1 MRRTQSQQG
10 FSFVEILIAG
20 VVVAV
25 MGYLGYTFY
34 NNYQTK
40 KADTAANTSQTVND
54 VPTAPAITT
63 AAELDKASAV
73 IDQTDSQASST
84 NDLSQLDGELSNF

>member
-1 MRRTQSQQG
+1 MQYKNSQHG
-10 FSFVEILIAG
+10 FSFVEVLIAS
-20 VVVAV
+20 VVVIG

-34 NNYQTK
+34 NNYHTK
-40 KADTAANTSQTVND
+40 KTASTSQTASD
-54 VPTAPAITT
+54 VPAAPTITT
-63 AAELDKASAV
+63 TAELDKASTV

>member
-1 MRRTQSQQG
+1 MRHISSQQG

-20 VVVAV
+20 VVVAG
-25 MGYLGYTFY
+25 MGFLGYTFY
-34 NNYQTK
+34 NNYQAK
-40 KADTAANTSQTVND
+40 KVSTAGTSQTVTD
-54 VPTAPAITT
+54 VPAAPAITT
-63 AAELDKASAV
+63 AAELDKASTV

>member
-1 MRRTQSQQG
+1 MRHNSSQQG
-10 FSFVEILIAG
+10 FSFVEVLIAG
-20 VVVAV
+20 VVVAG

-40 KADTAANTSQTVND
+40 KAATTASTSQAVTD
-54 VPTAPAITT
+54 VPAAPAITT
-63 AAELDKASAV
+63 AAELDKASTV
-73 IDQTDSQASST
+73 IDQTDTQASST